1 MHLADGLQAPAEQ
14 VENAARPLAE
24 LQQTLLA
31 RQVALYEE
39 KRGRCAVQQWAA
51 AAVVGVAER
60 VRGAREIYETKGSV
74 LIVS

>member
-39 KRGRCAVQQWAA
+39 KRALSSLL
-51 AAVVGVAER
+51 ER
-60 VRGAREIYETKGSV
+60 FVDAGDAPSNSGQP
-74 LIVS
+74 LLW